1 MENLAIIA
9 KALDEMMKRG
19 AYVDKHLT
27 LKFIGKPKIEDP
39 AAIAAVR
46 EEFAE
51 RMHEKQESD
60 ANTIASIISHY
71 LEKKHGITACV
82 YVSVALLE
90 AAGY

>member
-9 KALDEMMKRG
+9 KALNEMMKRG
-19 AYVDKHLT
+19 AYVDKHFT
-27 LKFIGKPKIEDP
+27 LKFNGKPKIEDP

-51 RMHEKQESD
+51 HAKQESD
-60 ANTIASIISHY
+60 ANTIASVISHL